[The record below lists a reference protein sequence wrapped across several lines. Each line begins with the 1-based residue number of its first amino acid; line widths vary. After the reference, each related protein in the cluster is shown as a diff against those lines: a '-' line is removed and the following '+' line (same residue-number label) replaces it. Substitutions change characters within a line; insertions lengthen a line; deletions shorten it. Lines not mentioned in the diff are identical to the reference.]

1 MSIIKNILRAVLP
14 VSAVLIIAALS
25 MLLISCPEETPPPGD
40 ASYTCDNGTPID
52 GTPTGDVT
60 VGCQTCQT
68 GFLPA
73 GGALGTPGTTCAEGL
88 PYVCTN
94 GTAIDGLTLTPDSVG
109 CQTCMDG
116 FVPMGGDLGLPGT
129 SCAMTYPHVCA
140 GGTPISERTTTQ
152 NSVGCQTCE
161 NGFLPAGGDLGQ
173 PGTSCAMAQAYT
185 CPNGMAITG
194 FTGEQN
200 TVGCQACMNGFVPV
214 GTLGQVGTSCV
225 TGHSYVCT
233 NGMPISGLVATQNTV
248 GCQTCM
254 NGFIAE
260 GTLGQVG
267 TSCVM
272 GYSYLCTNGMP
283 ISGLVATQNTVG
295 CQTCMNGFIAEGGD
309 LGETGTSCV
318 MGYSHVCTNGM
329 PISKLIATQNTVGC
343 QTCMNGF
350 IAEGGDLGETGTS
363 CVMGYSYL
371 CTNGMPISG
380 LIATQNTVGCQ
391 TCMNGFVPHGT
402 LGQAGT
408 SCEGDSDNDSVV
420 DIVDVDDDNDGL
432 IEVSTLLELHNMRY
446 NLRGTSYNTSSSDTG
461 SSAGGP
467 TAATT
472 DCTTATGGVY
482 LCGYELTQ
490 NLTFDADG
498 SGSSWSTATALPD
511 IVIDTE
517 DVAAPY
523 FTADEGW
530 EPIGTSS
537 FPFNAIFEGNGNT
550 IAHMTVNRD
559 DVGDIGLFGSVRGII
574 RNIGVTD
581 VLVQFSDAPS
591 TFFKHSGGLAGQLG
605 FGGTISASYST
616 GTVSGS
622 SELDYVGG
630 LVGRVERT
638 SVVTASYSTAT
649 ITDGGGRNNVIGG
662 LAGIVSGNVY
672 ASHATGTV
680 RSDSISSTV
689 GGLAGSLD
697 RGRIIAS
704 YATGNVTVGS
714 TNNDSEIGGLVGRV
728 TNGNPTI
735 IASFA
740 RGTVTGSSGSSEF
753 VGGLVGLHDDG
764 NIYTSYATG
773 AATGGAGDADRVG
786 GLIGEQVA
794 STATGSYASGNVN
807 GGPGDS
813 DVVGSVRG
821 ALQTGR
827 TSTITNS
834 FGFGTLTGGVSI
846 GSVSTQ
852 PPGITSAANFTEN
865 YAGQCSD
872 PIYGSR
878 AACESSATGLTVSRG
893 VWSSSSMECSAPT
906 NGGSEVFYSM
916 FDTEAECN
924 APVRKTPGVWDN
936 TPPRVCN
943 APATGATPG
952 IDYSL
957 YINSSRCQS
966 TSAKFPYTWT
976 ATWNSADRNSLNA
989 WIFTANTAPKLRFA
1003 DYDGSGSNNI
1013 TCDLFPAMIP
1023 NTGGVGDPIAVTC
1036 GASGTEIP
1044 GQ

>member
-1 MSIIKNILRAVLP
+1 MSIIKNILRAALP

-25 MLLISCPEETPPPGD
+25 MLLISCPEETPPPD
-40 ASYTCDNGTPID
+40 DVLYTCENGTPID
-52 GTPTGDVT
+52 GTVTGDVT
-60 VGCQTCQT
+60 IGCQACDE
-68 GFLPA
+68 GFLPPT
-73 GGALGTPGTTCAEGL
+73 GFGTPGTTCVQGHS
-88 PYVCTN
+88 YVCAN
-94 GTAIDGLTLTPDSVG
+94 GTAIPGFTLTPDSVG
-109 CQTCMDG
+109 CQTCMNGFAPVGGMLGEVGTSCTMARAYTCPNGEAIDG
-116 FVPMGGDLGLPGT
+116 VTGDQNTVGCQMCDDMFLPEGGDLGT
-129 SCAMTYPHVCA
+129 A
-140 GGTPISERTTTQ
+140 
-152 NSVGCQTCE
+152 
-161 NGFLPAGGDLGQ
+161 
-173 PGTSCAMAQAYT
+173 GTSCAMAY
-185 CPNGMAITG
+185 
-194 FTGEQN
+194 
-200 TVGCQACMNGFVPV
+200 
-214 GTLGQVGTSCV
+214 
-225 TGHSYVCT
+225 SYVCT
-233 NGMPISGLVATQNTV
+233 NGMPISGLTTTQGSV
-248 GCQTCM
+248 GCQMCDDMFLPEGGDLGTAGTSCAM
-254 NGFIAE
+254 AYSYVCTNGMPISGFTTTQ
-260 GTLGQVG
+260 GSVGCQMCDGSFVPQGGDLGSVG

-272 GYSYLCTNGMP
+272 GYSYVCTNGMP
-283 ISGLVATQNTVG
+283 ISGLTATQDSIG
-295 CQTCMNGFIAEGGD
+295 CQTCSSGFLPYRGA
-309 LGETGTSCV
+309 LGS
-318 MGYSHVCTNGM
+318 
-329 PISKLIATQNTVGC
+329 I
-343 QTCMNGF
+343 
-350 IAEGGDLGETGTS
+350 
-363 CVMGYSYL
+363 
-371 CTNGMPISG
+371 
-380 LIATQNTVGCQ
+380 
-391 TCMNGFVPHGT
+391 
-402 LGQAGT
+402 GT
-408 SCEGDSDNDSVV
+408 SCEADSDNDSVV
-420 DIVDVDDDNDGL
+420 DVADVDDDNDGL
-432 IEVSTLLELHNMRY
+432 IEVNNLFELYNIRY
-446 NLRGTSYNTSSSDTG
+446 NLRGTSYKTSDADTG
-461 SSAGGP
+461 STAGGP
-467 TAATT
+467 TGATT
-472 DCTTATGGVY
+472 DCTSATDGVY
-482 LCGYELTQ
+482 LCGYELAQ
-490 NLTFDADG
+490 SLDFDLDNDNSTW
-498 SGSSWSTATALPD
+498 SGTTLAD
-511 IVIDTE
+511 IVIDPQ
-517 DVAAPY
+517 DIDAPH
-523 FTADEGW
+523 FVDGVGW
-530 EPIGTSS
+530 TPIGTSS

-622 SELDYVGG
+622 SALDYVGG

-638 SVVTASYSTAT
+638 SVVTASYSTAAV
-649 ITDGGGRNNVIGG
+649 TDGGGRNNVIGG

-728 TNGNPTI
+728 TNGNPTV